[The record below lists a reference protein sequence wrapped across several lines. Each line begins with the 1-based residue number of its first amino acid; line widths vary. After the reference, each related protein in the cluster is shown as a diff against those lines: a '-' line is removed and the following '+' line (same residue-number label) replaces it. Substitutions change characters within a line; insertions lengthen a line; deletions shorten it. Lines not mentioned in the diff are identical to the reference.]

1 VPNPIGFICLLH
13 RNLDPICLR
22 LDCCCYWLEVAKS
35 HGDLQLW
42 DSMLWIPLVCTPS
55 KLRNPALAV
64 RLDTEQ
70 PEAWHLIQPST
81 CKDTA
86 ESGRRR
92 TVEEAAKAAGP
103 VSFYILFFLFCQIL
117 PTRWSTVTNVRKK
130 EVEDDLEKPYP
141 PLKLTYRRKIDKTT
155 FPFQMV
161 PFQWRG
167 SGQSHL
173 TPESDPSKHF
183 WKWWVSRFDRKFTI
197 LKKKEMMTSKAIF
210 S

>member
-1 VPNPIGFICLLH
+1 MYTFKTQESRPCGSLGHWATGSLASYSTFDMQGH
-13 RNLDPICLR
+13 RGE
-22 LDCCCYWLEVAKS
+22 W
-35 HGDLQLW
+35 
-42 DSMLWIPLVCTPS
+42 
-55 KLRNPALAV
+55 
-64 RLDTEQ
+64 
-70 PEAWHLIQPST
+70 
-81 CKDTA
+81 
-86 ESGRRR
+86 
-92 TVEEAAKAAGP
+92 AKADRGGSSQGGWAC
-103 VSFYILFFLFCQIL
+103 FILYSILFCQIL

-167 SGQSHL
+167 NGQSHL

-183 WKWWVSRFDRKFTI
+183 WKWWVSCVDRKCTI
-197 LKKKEMMTSKAIF
+197 LKKKEMITSKAIF